1 MTSDLLN
8 VVVTDAGTLK
18 FPPKLFGK
26 LHSTWESGQCG
37 PGRARWA
44 VASAACR
51 RLGGPGRLPHQAS
64 SSRHS
69 LRREE

>member
-44 VASAACR
+44 GGWCGVPASVRA
-51 RLGGPGRLPHQAS
+51 GPPPYIK
-64 SSRHS
+64 
-69 LRREE
+69 LRALVTQT